1 MVRAPLWLFLCPSC
15 GTGLSFGDTLHR
27 VECPRCRHQTLYPS
41 AEAFGAAE
49 WDADPR
55 PDYLYGCL
63 TALDCVPSSRKCRLL
78 YTTVARTGFDW
89 RRDRWFRLAIEAAEQ
104 WADTDQPP
112 FGVDDIVR
120 SLRGPAPRIF
130 TASWDALQV
139 AVGSLSAAPLI
150 STGNFRPATQHA
162 FAGAYRELFPNPFVP
177 LEWNPNWRTST
188 VRDLA
193 RHIDSTRDFGA
204 MPILADA
211 LQDAG
216 CEDEHVLGHCRAS
229 TPHARGCW
237 VLDAVLGKS

>member
-1 MVRAPLWLFLCPSC
+1 M
-15 GTGLSFGDTLHR
+15 
-27 VECPRCRHQTLYPS
+27 
-41 AEAFGAAE
+41 
-49 WDADPR
+49 
-55 PDYLYGCL
+55 
-63 TALDCVPSSRKCRLL
+63 
-78 YTTVARTGFDW
+78 
-89 RRDRWFRLAIEAAEQ
+89 
-104 WADTDQPP
+104 
-112 FGVDDIVR
+112 
-120 SLRGPAPRIF
+120 
-130 TASWDALQV
+130 
-139 AVGSLSAAPLI
+139 
-150 STGNFRPATQHA
+150 
-162 FAGAYRELFPNPFVP
+162 FPNPFVP